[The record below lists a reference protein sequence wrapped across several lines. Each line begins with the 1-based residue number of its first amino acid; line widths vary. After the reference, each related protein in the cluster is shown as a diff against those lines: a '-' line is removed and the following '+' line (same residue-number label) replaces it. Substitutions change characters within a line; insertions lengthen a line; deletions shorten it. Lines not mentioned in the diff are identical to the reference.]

1 MRINKFLAHSGLDSR
16 RRVEDLIIQGNVKVN
31 GVIINNLALQVN
43 PERDTVLVNNKKVS
57 LESKRR
63 YVLLNKPKGYISTN
77 HDPQGRPIARDL
89 LPIKER
95 LFSVGRLDENTEGL
109 LIYTNDGDLAYKLA
123 HPKFKIGKTY
133 IAKID
138 RSLEEKDFE
147 KIKKGGII
155 IEGSKVQPVS
165 SIDFKNRAKT
175 IVGLTITE
183 GKKRQIR
190 NVFKIL
196 GYNVLNL
203 ERIAIGKISIKGL
216 PRGSYRFL
224 NKSEIEYLE
233 GNM

>member
-147 KIKKGGII
+147 KIKKAV
-155 IEGSKVQPVS
+155 SLLKVLKYS
-165 SIDFKNRAKT
+165 
-175 IVGLTITE
+175 L
-183 GKKRQIR
+183 
-190 NVFKIL
+190 
-196 GYNVLNL
+196 
-203 ERIAIGKISIKGL
+203 
-216 PRGSYRFL
+216 FL
-224 NKSEIEYLE
+224 Q
-233 GNM
+233 